1 MEVKKEPMAE
11 VENEAP
17 GQIIE
22 DEEDGFDIESDE
34 DDDEWDQDDDD
45 EAGDDSLYSS
55 PLDRIDEVLHLH
67 TQLAK
72 LQESGG

>member
-1 MEVKKEPMAE
+1 MAE

-22 DEEDGFDIESDE
+22 DEENGFDIESDE
-34 DDDEWDQDDDD
+34 EDDEWDLEDDD
-45 EAGDDSLYSS
+45 EAGDDSLYAS

-67 TQLAK
+67 YQI
-72 LQESGG
+72 QH